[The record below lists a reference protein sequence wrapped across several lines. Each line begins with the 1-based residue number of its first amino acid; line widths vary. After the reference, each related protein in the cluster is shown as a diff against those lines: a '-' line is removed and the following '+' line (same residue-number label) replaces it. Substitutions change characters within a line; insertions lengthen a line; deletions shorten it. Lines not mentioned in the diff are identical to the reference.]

1 MRVDPRA
8 TYLGAGSLLG
18 AAVVVLGL
26 DLGQVLQLGLLV
38 EQQAAHLG
46 QVVPP
51 PLGLLDALS
60 LHPGAAL
67 PQGVAATAL

>member
-1 MRVDPRA
+1 MFGWPRGSH
-8 TYLGAGSLLG
+8 LGAGGLLR

-26 DLGQVLQLGLLV
+26 DLGQVLELGLLV

-51 PLGLLDALS
+51 RARLLR
-60 LHPGAAL
+60 AL
-67 PQGVAATAL
+67 PLRAAWHQRHYK